1 MRDPDD
7 ALISRL
13 RFRHLELIR
22 SLSATG
28 SLHKTAK
35 ALSLS
40 QPAISKALVE
50 IESSFGFKL
59 FERSPA
65 GVAMTPRG
73 QTILE
78 GATLLLNGLR
88 HVRLSAARADRRIVI
103 RLGVSPFI
111 GVTLV
116 PRLLWTLRKQG
127 DEASVSLREGRGP
140 QTFDLFRSGE
150 LDALLMTGPSD
161 LVQSQPAVAM
171 TMKPLFEEGLAIVA
185 AVDHPLASRRRL
197 SWRDLLGE
205 RWILPH
211 APSYVEEAI
220 RSAFV
225 SQGLVPPRP
234 WIESMHPLTNIEL
247 VAAGHGIGA
256 VPSSL
261 MRVARERGVI
271 SELRIE
277 PKGQLPPVSFIFRS
291 AEADS
296 PAIRALT
303 RALEARGQSSRSS
316 LKRAPR

>member
-50 IESSFGFKL
+50 VELSFGFKL
-59 FERSPA
+59 FERSPT
-65 GVAMTPRG
+65 GVVVTPRG
-73 QTILE
+73 QAILE
-78 GATLLLNGLR
+78 GAKLLLNSLR

-140 QTFDLFRSGE
+140 QNFDLFRNGE

-161 LVQSQPAVAM
+161 LVQSQPIVAM
-171 TMKPLFEEGLAIVA
+171 TMKPLFEEGLAVVA

-197 SWRDLLGE
+197 SWRDLLSE
-205 RWILPH
+205 RWILPP

-220 RSAFV
+220 CSAFV

-261 MRVARERGVI
+261 VRAARERRLI

-277 PKGQLPPVSFIFRS
+277 PKGRLPPVCFIFRS
-291 AEADS
+291 AETDS

-303 RALEARGQSSRSS
+303 RALEARG
-316 LKRAPR
+316 LL

>member
-7 ALISRL
+7 TLISRL

-22 SLSATG
+22 SLNATG

-50 IESSFGFKL
+50 VESSFGFKL
-59 FERSPA
+59 FERSSA

-73 QTILE
+73 RAILE

-88 HVRLSAARADRRIVI
+88 HVRLSAAHADRRVVI

-127 DEASVSLREGRGP
+127 DETSVALQEGRGP
-140 QTFDLFRSGE
+140 QNFDLFRSGE

-161 LVQSQPAVAM
+161 LVQSRPAVAM
-171 TMKPLFEEGLAIVA
+171 TMKPLFVEGLSVVA

-197 SWRDLLGE
+197 SWHDLLGE
-205 RWILPH
+205 RWILPQ
-211 APSYVEEAI
+211 APSYVGEAI
-220 RSAFV
+220 CSAFV
-225 SQGLVPPRP
+225 SQGLVPPTP

-256 VPSSL
+256 MPSSL
-261 MRVARERGVI
+261 VRAAHKRGLI

-277 PKGQLPPVSFIFRS
+277 PKGRLPPVCFIFRS

-303 RALEARGQSSRSS
+303 RALEARG
-316 LKRAPR
+316 LL

>member
-50 IESSFGFKL
+50 VESSFGFKL
-59 FERSPA
+59 FERSSA
-65 GVAMTPRG
+65 GVAVTPRG
-73 QTILE
+73 QAILE

-111 GVTLV
+111 SVTLV
-116 PRLLWTLRKQG
+116 PHLLWTLRKQG

-140 QTFDLFRSGE
+140 QNFDLFRNGE
-150 LDALLMTGPSD
+150 LDALLMASPPD
-161 LVQSQPAVAM
+161 LVQSWPAVAM
-171 TMKPLFEEGLAIVA
+171 TMKPLFEEGLSVVV
-185 AVDHPLASRRRL
+185 AVDHPLARRRRL
-197 SWRDLLGE
+197 SWHDLLGE

-211 APSYVEEAI
+211 EPSYIGDAI
-220 RSAFV
+220 RGAFI
-225 SQGLVPPRP
+225 SQGLVPPIP

-261 MRVARERGVI
+261 VRVARERGLI

-277 PKGQLPPVSFIFRS
+277 PKGRLSPVSYLFRS

-296 PAIRALT
+296 PPIRTLT
-303 RALEARGQSSRSS
+303 RALEARG
-316 LKRAPR
+316 LL

>member
-1 MRDPDD
+1 MRDPEA
-7 ALISRL
+7 ALIARL

-22 SLSATG
+22 SLGATG
-28 SLHKTAK
+28 SLRKTAN
-35 ALSLS
+35 AMNLS

-50 IESSFGFKL
+50 IESSFGFHL

-65 GVAMTPRG
+65 GVAVTLQG
-73 QTILE
+73 QAVLE

-88 HVRLSAARADRRIVI
+88 HVRRAALHAERRVLIRMGVTPFLS
-103 RLGVSPFI
+103 
-111 GVTLV
+111 VTLV

-140 QTFDLFRSGE
+140 QMFELFRSGE
-150 LDALLMTGPSD
+150 LDALLVAVPSD

-171 TMKPLFEEGLAIVA
+171 TMKPLFEEGLAVVA
-185 AVDHPLASRRRL
+185 AVDHPLASRRRV

-205 RWILPH
+205 RWILPQ
-211 APSYVEEAI
+211 APSAVEEAI

-234 WIESMHPLTNIEL
+234 WIESMPPLTNIEL
-247 VAAGHGIGA
+247 VAAGHGISA

-261 MRVARERGVI
+261 ARAARGRGLI

-277 PKGQLPPVSFIFRS
+277 PKGRLPPVSFIFRS
-291 AEADS
+291 AEAES
-296 PAIRALT
+296 PAIRALSQ
-303 RALEARGQSSRSS
+303 ALEARG
-316 LKRAPR
+316 LL

>member
-13 RFRHLELIR
+13 RFRHLDLIR

-28 SLHKTAK
+28 SLNKPAK

-171 TMKPLFEEGLAIVA
+171 TMKPLFEEGSPSWLLSIIRSRAAGACHGAISSGS
-185 AVDHPLASRRRL
+185 DGSFPMRL
-197 SWRDLLGE
+197 RTWKKRSA
-205 RWILPH
+205 
-211 APSYVEEAI
+211 APSFRRA
-220 RSAFV
+220 SF
-225 SQGLVPPRP
+225 
-234 WIESMHPLTNIEL
+234 HP
-247 VAAGHGIGA
+247 GPG
-256 VPSSL
+256 
-261 MRVARERGVI
+261 
-271 SELRIE
+271 
-277 PKGQLPPVSFIFRS
+277 
-291 AEADS
+291 
-296 PAIRALT
+296 
-303 RALEARGQSSRSS
+303 SSRCT
-316 LKRAPR
+316 R